1 MIGSTTP
8 VAGQA
13 NWHPVHRANAMLRAA
28 LLSSTRASEPAVESD
43 GTEALSEAVE
53 SVMRGP
59 VEISFPQPL
68 AARLDAL
75 GLEDDAFPAFERLM
89 SNVVRHE
96 TPPAW
101 SDDELLEE
109 ELLEPDEFRAGEP
122 LDPERID
129 PLPQVHMQTL
139 LQDFHR
145 RQRNAGLLVAG
156 SIAAA
161 VVLTVGG
168 LVLIANLAS
177 PATVTGENAR
187 STSIVWQPPA
197 SGTTVQLAAIAAN
210 RTAKAASLPTADL
223 SAARVSALP
232 QAHVVLAASGRQ
244 IAFAPLLPASHSGYF
259 LIRGLPAG
267 AQLSTGRQ
275 SDSGTWLVK
284 AEHAND
290 LRLQLGAVA
299 EGDYPVEIYLLR
311 SGDAPQ
317 GRRNLVLRVET
328 RQQTQTVASADARW
342 PSTLLGLVPAAR
354 AAEAPVVPARS
365 SLVYDR
371 SERLIEE
378 GDIAAARLLLMHLAE
393 RGEGDAA
400 YKLARTFDSDVLSEF
415 GAEGIA
421 PDPASAR
428 AWYERAAQRGNAHAA
443 ARLKILASLSGLGP
457 SD

>member
-28 LLSSTRASEPAVESD
+28 LLSSTRTSEPAVESD
-43 GTEALSEAVE
+43 GTEVLSEAVE

-75 GLEDDAFPAFERLM
+75 GLDDDAFPAFERLM
-89 SNVVRHE
+89 ANVVQHE

-101 SDDELLEE
+101 PDAEPPEE
-109 ELLEPDEFRAGEP
+109 ELLEPEELSAGEP
-122 LDPERID
+122 LNPERID
-129 PLPQVHMQTL
+129 PLPQVHIQTL

-156 SIAAA
+156 SIATA

-177 PATVTGENAR
+177 PVTVTGENAR

-197 SGTTVQLAAIAAN
+197 SRTTVLAAIATN
-210 RTAKAASLPTADL
+210 RTAKAAPLPAASV
-223 SAARVSALP
+223 SAAPVPAPP
-232 QAHVVLAASGRQ
+232 QTHVVLAASGRQ

-290 LRLQLGAVA
+290 LSLQLGAVV

-328 RQQTQTVASADARW
+328 QQQTQSVASADARW

-354 AAEAPVVPARS
+354 AAEAPVVPARPS
-365 SLVYDR
+365 ILFDR

-421 PDPASAR
+421 PDPVSAR
-428 AWYERAAQRGNAHAA
+428 AWYERAAQRGNANAA
-443 ARLKILASLSGLGP
+443 ARLKILASLSGTGP